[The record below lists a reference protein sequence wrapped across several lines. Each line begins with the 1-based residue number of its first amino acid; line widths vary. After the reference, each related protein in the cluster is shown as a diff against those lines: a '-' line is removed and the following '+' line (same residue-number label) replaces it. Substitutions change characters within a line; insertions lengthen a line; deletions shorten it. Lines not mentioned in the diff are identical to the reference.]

1 VTFSHDVFMR
11 GGSWGVSSHACRSAT
26 RNHNASSDAFT
37 CVGFRVV
44 SPTPTILQIMKKV
57 LRGGFAR
64 SALKC
69 QLKPS
74 FDVPGAGFRIT
85 TSTLT
90 VSCKFVPLMV
100 SIPAGQFLMG
110 SPEGVGWEDEHPQ
123 HLVTLEGFEMSRTP
137 ITQAHWRVVA
147 ALPAVDRELNPDPSH
162 FKGEDRPVECVSWYD
177 AMEFCARLTVATG
190 RTFTLPSE
198 AQWEY
203 ACRAGTT
210 TAFNCGHE
218 LLPHQANFDNTETSP
233 VLRYP
238 PNAWGLH
245 DMHGNVW
252 EWCLDD
258 WHGNVWEWCLDDWH
272 HSYEGAPTDGSAWVD
287 EAGPGPSWTLLRGG
301 FWHSPSSVVSSVRR
315 LVESHLRVSMSYGFR
330 IIRRILG

>member
-1 VTFSHDVFMR
+1 MTPNDYSYRVIR
-11 GGSWGVSSHACRSAT
+11 GGSRLSPDDYCRLACR
-26 RNHNASSDAFT
+26 NLDAPAHGGNE
-37 CVGFRVV
+37 VGFRVV

-64 SALKC
+64 TALQARLEASLNAPC
-69 QLKPS
+69 
-74 FDVPGAGFRIT
+74 VAFRIT
-85 TSTLT
+85 TRTPAMSDELA
-90 VSCKFVPLMV
+90 PPMV
-100 SIPAGQFLMG
+100 SIPAGRFLMG

-137 ITQAHWRVVA
+137 ITQYQWRVVA

-162 FKGEDRPVECVSWYD
+162 FKGDDRPVECVSWYD
-177 AMEFCARLTVATG
+177 AMEFCARLSVATG

-210 TAFNCGHE
+210 TAFNCGDE

-238 PNAWGLH
+238 PNAWGLY

-258 WHGNVWEWCLDDWH
+258 WHT
-272 HSYEGAPTDGSAWVD
+272 SYEGAPTDGSAWVD
-287 EAGPGPSWTLLRGG
+287 KKETNKRVRGG
-301 FWHSPSSVVSSVRR
+301 SHHLLGGHYAGNTATLASAFRFTLPR
-315 LVESHLRVSMSYGFR
+315 LLLSNSLGFR
-330 IIRRILG
+330 IIRQILG